1 MQGFLVHFDDRY
13 WVMFPMTKLCFFP
26 ISRRNSQFK
35 EQNKLS
41 PFCALL
47 TALCHS
53 KLYFCIPNFVMALLV
68 DQIFD
73 FFVLF
78 DYIIQC
84 EFFPILYKM
93 MRKIPISGA
102 RVMFP
107 KWGEKNPDMAFEKGR
122 VMNEL
127 FFELSEC
134 ALLIFRDLLF
144 LSFSGR
150 IS

>member
-1 MQGFLVHFDDRY
+1 
-13 WVMFPMTKLCFFP
+13 
-26 ISRRNSQFK
+26 
-35 EQNKLS
+35 
-41 PFCALL
+41 
-47 TALCHS
+47 
-53 KLYFCIPNFVMALLV
+53 
-68 DQIFD
+68 
-73 FFVLF
+73 
-78 DYIIQC
+78 
-84 EFFPILYKM
+84 

-107 KWGEKNPDMAFEKGR
+107 KWVEKNPDMAFEKGR

-134 ALLIFRDLLF
+134 ALLIFRDLPF